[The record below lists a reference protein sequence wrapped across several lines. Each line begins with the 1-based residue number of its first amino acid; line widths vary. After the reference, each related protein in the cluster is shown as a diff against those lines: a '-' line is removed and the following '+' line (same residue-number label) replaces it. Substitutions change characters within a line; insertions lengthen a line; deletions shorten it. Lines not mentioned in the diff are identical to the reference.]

1 MESVKDRFL
10 RYVKIDT
17 QSQQHVDTVPST
29 EKQLVLCRMLADELK
44 AIGAS
49 DVKLDE
55 HGYVTATIPANTSKK
70 STNHKG

>member
-10 RYVKIDT
+10 RYAKIDT
-17 QSQQHVDTVPST
+17 QSQQHVDAVPST
-29 EKQLVLCRMLADELK
+29 IKQLVLCRMLADELK

-55 HGYVTATIPANTSKK
+55 HGYIIPGLGDAGDRLFGTK
-70 STNHKG
+70 